1 MKQLL
6 KSMSVA
12 ACVLALHV
20 PGWAADGRGTAA
32 EATAMVQRAVEYLK
46 ANGPAKAYAA
56 FNDQAGQFKDR
67 DLYVF
72 VIDFNGKV
80 QAHGANA
87 KLIGKDLMNLKDA
100 DDKFFMKEMI
110 DTAKTKGKG
119 WIDYKWP
126 NPVSKAIESKSTYFE
141 KVDDTLVGC
150 GVYK

>member
-12 ACVLALHV
+12 ACVLALHIS
-20 PGWAADGRGTAA
+20 GWAADGRGTPA

-46 ANGPAKAYAA
+46 TNGPAKAYAA

-87 KLIGKDLMNLKDA
+87 KLLGKDLTNLKDA

-150 GVYK
+150 GDYK